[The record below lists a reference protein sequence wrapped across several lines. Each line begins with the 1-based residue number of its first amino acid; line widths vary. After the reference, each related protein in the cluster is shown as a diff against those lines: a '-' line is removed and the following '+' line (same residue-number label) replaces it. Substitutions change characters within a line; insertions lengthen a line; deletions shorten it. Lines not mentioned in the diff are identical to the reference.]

1 MSLGLALNIAN
12 TGMKAVE
19 DAMAVAS
26 QNITNSQTPGYISE
40 NSNTNSAT
48 AGNIAA
54 GVTTGPT
61 RLNISQALQKS
72 LYQQNADVASLTA
85 QNNSLSALSSV
96 EGTTTNSDG
105 SNTIGTLTNN
115 LQSVN
120 TALISLTSTPNN
132 SAAQASVVSAAQT
145 LTNNINTLSSV
156 YQTQRQ
162 TAQDNIANTV
172 KSINSDLTTIG
183 KLSQQIITAKG
194 SHIETADLENQR
206 YEAMNS
212 LSSKLGVSFTEK
224 VNGDMIVSTQ
234 DGTKLPTRPDQI
246 NQSDDGFKA
255 PTQDWP
261 LSTKDVNVSS
271 SMYHA
276 TDGTN
281 KGIPDITLAGEDI
294 TSHLTGG
301 TLGANISLR
310 DQTYP
315 QMQAQLD
322 SFSYSLINRFSQAG
336 ASLFTTGVSDGK
348 GGTAALNPS
357 PTQTNPNGIV
367 NLSSQITVSQAYID
381 QPSKLV
387 TDSDGTPSSSLAQ
400 SLITQAFG
408 STDSAVSGSLAAPT
422 SGLGPDGQQAT
433 GYQGTLSLSQ
443 LATSLTTSQA
453 GVISTVSSNL
463 TTAKNIQT
471 SLTTKISNVSGVD
484 VNNQLAIV
492 TTLKSAYQANAKVF
506 SVAQSMFSSL
516 LDAIN

>member
-1 MSLGLALNIAN
+1 MSLGLAINIAN
-12 TGMKAVE
+12 TGLKAVE

-26 QNITNSQTPGYISE
+26 QNITNSQTPGYIAES
-40 NSNTNSAT
+40 SNTNSTT
-48 AGNIAA
+48 AGNVGT

-96 EGTTTNSDG
+96 EGTTTTSDG

-115 LQSVN
+115 LQSIN
-120 TALISLTSTPNN
+120 TALISLTGTPNN
-132 SAAQASVVSAAQT
+132 SAAQSSVVSAAQT

-162 TAQDNIANTV
+162 TAQDNVASTV
-172 KSINSDLTTIG
+172 KSVNSDLTTIG
-183 KLSQQIITAKG
+183 KLSLQIIAARG
-194 SHIETADLENQR
+194 AHAQTADLENQR

-224 VNGDMIVSTQ
+224 PNGDMVVTTQ

-246 NQSDDGFKA
+246 GQSNDGFKA
-255 PTQDWP
+255 PSQDWP
-261 LSTKDVNVSS
+261 LSTKDVNVSA

-281 KGIPDITLAGEDI
+281 KGIPDITLAGQDV
-294 TSHLTGG
+294 TAHLTGG
-301 TLGANISLR
+301 TLGANIALR

-322 SFSYSLINRFSQAG
+322 SFSYTLMNRFNQAG
-336 ASLFTTGVSDGK
+336 VSLFSTGVSDGK
-348 GGTAALNPS
+348 GGTAPLNAS
-357 PTQTNPNGIV
+357 TTQTNPNGIV

-381 QPSKLV
+381 QPSKLA
-387 TDSDGTPSSSLAQ
+387 TDSSGNTTGSIATSLM
-400 SLITQAFG
+400 TTAFG
-408 STDSAVSGSLAAPT
+408 STDSSVSGTLAAPT
-422 SGLGPDGQQAT
+422 NGLGPDGQQST
-433 GYQGTLSLSQ
+433 GYQGNLSLSQ

-463 TTAKNIQT
+463 TTATNIQT
-471 SLTTKISNVSGVD
+471 SLSTKVSNISGVD

>member
-172 KSINSDLTTIG
+172 
-183 KLSQQIITAKG
+183 
-194 SHIETADLENQR
+194 
-206 YEAMNS
+206 S
-212 LSSKLGVSFTEK
+212 LST
-224 VNGDMIVSTQ
+224 
-234 DGTKLPTRPDQI
+234 
-246 NQSDDGFKA
+246 
-255 PTQDWP
+255 
-261 LSTKDVNVSS
+261 
-271 SMYHA
+271 A
-276 TDGTN
+276 T
-281 KGIPDITLAGEDI
+281 
-294 TSHLTGG
+294 
-301 TLGANISLR
+301 
-310 DQTYP
+310 
-315 QMQAQLD
+315 
-322 SFSYSLINRFSQAG
+322 
-336 ASLFTTGVSDGK
+336 
-348 GGTAALNPS
+348 
-357 PTQTNPNGIV
+357 
-367 NLSSQITVSQAYID
+367 
-381 QPSKLV
+381 
-387 TDSDGTPSSSLAQ
+387 
-400 SLITQAFG
+400 
-408 STDSAVSGSLAAPT
+408 
-422 SGLGPDGQQAT
+422 
-433 GYQGTLSLSQ
+433 
-443 LATSLTTSQA
+443 
-453 GVISTVSSNL
+453 
-463 TTAKNIQT
+463 
-471 SLTTKISNVSGVD
+471 
-484 VNNQLAIV
+484 
-492 TTLKSAYQANAKVF
+492 
-506 SVAQSMFSSL
+506 
-516 LDAIN
+516 